1 MYYIFFIF
9 VKQRKKESIVWTEGT
24 RIDSHVEMWVPFK
37 SREREREG
45 DAWFLLHAHH
55 DMRLVIKSH
64 RAIPFLFFF
73 IFTITSP
80 PPLFI
85 MSAVCSPHWTLL
97 HCLWSP
103 KWCIAPYCFC
113 FYFLKRSH
121 LSSVLFYIKL
131 LIEIYDKRINL
142 VFYIIRTGLKNIRA
156 TLLWT
161 NFYMETGDWSLESGV
176 PICCYYIDDNNKLLD
191 QIISFQKKK
200 KSSFFL
206 CRYYLIN

>member
-1 MYYIFFIF
+1 MIPAACSSWHETCNQISPCHTFFI
-9 VKQRKKESIVWTEGT
+9 
-24 RIDSHVEMWVPFK
+24 
-37 SREREREG
+37 
-45 DAWFLLHAHH
+45 
-55 DMRLVIKSH
+55 
-64 RAIPFLFFF
+64 FF

-85 MSAVCSPHWTLL
+85 MSAVCSPLSTLPHWTLL
-97 HCLWSP
+97 NCLWSP

-176 PICCYYIDDNNKLLD
+176 WSPHLLLLYWW
-191 QIISFQKKK
+191 QQ
-200 KSSFFL
+200 
-206 CRYYLIN
+206 